1 MADFKLS
8 LLMTAIMSCLITG
21 CGGGGHS
28 SSEGSSSEGSQ
39 NTQLEVQVIDGYLTG
54 IDVCIVTNENLECD
68 AEFGTAK
75 TDDNGKSAFEINDKQ
90 KKKLEQMKSVKFKA
104 VAKKGTTDI
113 ILGKKRFC
121 KYFNGIV

>member
-28 SSEGSSSEGSQ
+28 SSEGSQ

-54 IDVCIVTNENLECD
+54 IDVCIVTNRSCTL
-68 AEFGTAK
+68 
-75 TDDNGKSAFEINDKQ
+75 
-90 KKKLEQMKSVKFKA
+90 
-104 VAKKGTTDI
+104 
-113 ILGKKRFC
+113 
-121 KYFNGIV
+121 